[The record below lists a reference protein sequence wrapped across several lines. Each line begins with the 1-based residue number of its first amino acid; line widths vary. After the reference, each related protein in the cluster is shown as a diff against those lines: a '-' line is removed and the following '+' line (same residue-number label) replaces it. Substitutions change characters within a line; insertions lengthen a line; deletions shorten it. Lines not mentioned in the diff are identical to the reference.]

1 MPAFGG
7 TGDMY
12 NKPSQA
18 HRIIHISDVH
28 FCVFPKN
35 PLTCFNKRF
44 KGALRQVFGGVT
56 FQSSTIAKRFPDLAV
71 QLQADS
77 ICITGDFS
85 LTALDAEFL
94 LAQDFVNTLAQNA
107 SVYVLPGNHDVYT
120 QQALNQQTFYH
131 YFPNVQ
137 LQNEQ
142 ISFNKLIDHWWLVLL
157 DCSCLNGWFS
167 ANGMIKSSQISVL
180 ENFIL
185 SLPPKENIIIAN
197 HYPLLPTKDPSH
209 DLINHLLLQHV
220 LKKYP
225 NVRLYLHGHNHQA
238 AVYNFKDHAPNMI
251 LNSGSVS
258 LPSNARFHIIDL
270 YPQGYHV
277 YTAAITNLLNTQEPL
292 EISIE
297 ANLESW

>member
-1 MPAFGG
+1 MQ
-7 TGDMY
+7 
-12 NKPSQA
+12 NKSSKA
-18 HRIIHISDVH
+18 HRLIHISDVH

-35 PLTCFNKRF
+35 PLTCLNKRF

-56 FQSSTIAKRFPDLAV
+56 FQSLTIAKRFPSLARE
-71 QLQADS
+71 LQADS

-85 LTALDAEFL
+85 LTALDAEFV
-94 LAQDFVNTLAQNA
+94 LAKKFVDDLSQTS

-120 QQALNQQTFYH
+120 QRSLTQQTFYR
-131 YFPNVQ
+131 YFSNVQ

-142 ISFNKLIDHWWLVLL
+142 ISFNKLMDHWWLVLL

-185 SLPPKENIIIAN
+185 SLPPQENIVIAN
-197 HYPLLPTKDPSH
+197 HYPLLPSSEPAH
-209 DLINHLLLQHV
+209 DLINNVLLQHT

-238 AVYNFKDHAPNMI
+238 AVYNCKDHAPNLI

-270 YPQGYHV
+270 YPRGYHV
-277 YTAAITNLLNTQEPL
+277 YTAAITNLLSTKDPL

-297 ANLESW
+297 ANLESQ